1 MALASA
7 SKPTPTSSGVDQI
20 YKKGWILR
28 KKLQR
33 FTKKAPDES
42 QENEK
47 SRWLMRRLSS
57 LGDFSEE
64 DTSFVLETEKKEKKD
79 KQEHKQGQRLKKLA
93 SMGSLAGGERR
104 TGQGRRRLLASSRDR
119 LHSILK

>member
-47 SRWLMRRLSS
+47 SRWLRRLSS
-57 LGDFSEE
+57 LRNFSEE

>member
-64 DTSFVLETEKKEKKD
+64 DTSFVLEKKD
-79 KQEHKQGQRLKKLA
+79 KQEHKQGQRLRKLA

-104 TGQGRRRLLASSRDR
+104 TGQGLLASSRDR

>member
-64 DTSFVLETEKKEKKD
+64 DTSFVLEKKD
-79 KQEHKQGQRLKKLA
+79 KQEHMQGQRLKKLA

>member
-7 SKPTPTSSGVDQI
+7 SKPTPTSNGVDQI

-47 SRWLMRRLSS
+47 SRWLRRLSS
-57 LGDFSEE
+57 LRNFSEE
-64 DTSFVLETEKKEKKD
+64 DTSFVLEKKD
-79 KQEHKQGQRLKKLA
+79 KQEHMQGQRLKKLA

>member
-47 SRWLMRRLSS
+47 SRWLRRLSS
-57 LGDFSEE
+57 LRNFSEE
-64 DTSFVLETEKKEKKD
+64 DTSFVLEKKD
-79 KQEHKQGQRLKKLA
+79 KQEHMQGQRLKKLA
-93 SMGSLAGGERR
+93 SMGSLSGGERR
-104 TGQGRRRLLASSRDR
+104 TGQGLLASSRDR